1 MKTKEENYESPSC
14 KTIEI
19 EAEQIICGSGDGE
32 TATHEGFEEEEYE
45 WEVYFIQKIK
55 DRNLDKNDKQY

>member
-19 EAEQIICGSGDGE
+19 EAEQIICGSGDRE

-45 WEVYFIQKIK
+45 W
-55 DRNLDKNDKQY
+55 

>member
-19 EAEQIICGSGDGE
+19 EAEQIICGSVDGE
-32 TATHEGFEEEEYE
+32 TATHEGFEEEEYDGK
-45 WEVYFIQKIK
+45 YIS
-55 DRNLDKNDKQY
+55 DKKLKTET

>member
-19 EAEQIICGSGDGE
+19 EAEQIL
-32 TATHEGFEEEEYE
+32 
-45 WEVYFIQKIK
+45 WKRK
-55 DRNLDKNDKQY
+55 R